1 MNDKHGQKP
10 NVLPLVSVVVPVFN
24 AEGWILKT
32 LSQFDAQTYP
42 NIEWIL
48 VNDGSEDA
56 TSDLLHSWTP
66 HCGHKMVIDKANGGA
81 SSARN
86 EGLRKAN
93 GDYITFWDCD
103 DSQDSEMLAKLTSAA
118 LRGYDL
124 VVCGMYQETNS
135 GKCQEIFTACDE
147 EMNAFEGLRAFLSSK
162 ISMSPCLKL
171 ISRELLLGNNIAFE
185 EGVINEDLLWTVDV
199 LLNAERIRA
208 VNAPLYHYSSRDG
221 SVSSSL
227 SEKHLVVFDHC
238 EALKDKVASAAPD
251 LLPTCLCYC
260 AQSAWNIIFF
270 IEKNSRTA
278 GCERVVKVA
287 RSEYKA
293 RRSDIFKY
301 CRGPRNRLKQALYI
315 GHLARFVS

>member
-1 MNDKHGQKP
+1 MSDKHGQEP
-10 NVLPLVSVVVPVFN
+10 NILPMVSVVVPVFN
-24 AEGWILKT
+24 AEGWIAKT
-32 LSQFDAQTYP
+32 LSQFEAQTYS

-56 TSDLLHSWTP
+56 TSDLLRSWVP
-66 HCGHKMVIDKANGGA
+66 HYGHKIIIDKANGGA

-86 EGLRKAN
+86 EGLRKAH

-124 VVCGMYQETNS
+124 VVCGMYQESHS
-135 GKCQEIFTACDE
+135 GKCQEVFTECDE
-147 EMNAFEGLRAFLSSK
+147 DMDALEGLRAFLSSK

-171 ISRELLLGNNIAFE
+171 ISRELLLDNGITFE
-185 EGVINEDLLWTVDV
+185 EGVINEDLLWSVDV
-199 LLNAERIRA
+199 LLNAKRICA
-208 VNAPLYHYSSRDG
+208 LNVPLYRYTSRDG
-221 SVSSSL
+221 SVSSTL

-238 EALKDKVASAAPD
+238 EMLKDRVAKAAPD
-251 LLPTCLCYC
+251 LLPVCRRYC

-270 IEKNSRTA
+270 IEKNGNNA
-278 GCERVVKVA
+278 DCEYVVEVA

-293 RRSDIFKY
+293 RRSDIFKF
-301 CRGPRNRLKQALYI
+301 CGGPRNRVKQFLYI
-315 GHLARFVS
+315 AHLARFVS